1 MQQDDPQ
8 QYIVI
13 VVKGRLENSLK
24 LWLFYPQHSPSDV
37 GEPNCSE
44 QLN

>member
-24 LWLFYPQHSPSDV
+24 LWLFYPQHTSRVVEVPK
-37 GEPNCSE
+37 CSE

>member
-1 MQQDDPQ
+1 MKQDDPQ

-13 VVKGRLENSLK
+13 VVKGSENSLK